1 MRTLII
7 IAAGFVLLAVC
18 LFAARLFGRPL
29 PESIVLGAQLF
40 LPLWLGA
47 AGANMWMGVSQ
58 AGYSVTEE
66 LPIFLLIFGL
76 PATAAAF
83 AWWYWAP

>member
-7 IAAGFVLLAVC
+7 IASGFAVLALC
-18 LFAARLFGRPL
+18 LFAARLFGRAL
-29 PESIVLGAQLF
+29 PESMVLGAQIF

-47 AGANMWMGVSQ
+47 AGANMWMGVSH

-76 PATAAAF
+76 PAAAAAF
-83 AWWYWAP
+83 AWWKFSP